1 MSTTQHATVEI
12 QPEKY
17 ELYVEADRQIYSRL
31 GQSPGP
37 EFLMSLML
45 ENEDDPSD
53 LADIYLHTILTSVGA

>member
-1 MSTTQHATVEI
+1 MSTAQHATVEI

-17 ELYVEADRQIYSRL
+17 ELYVEADRQIQKRL

-45 ENEDDPSD
+45 ESEEDPND
-53 LADIYLHTILTSVGA
+53 LADIYLHTILQSVTA